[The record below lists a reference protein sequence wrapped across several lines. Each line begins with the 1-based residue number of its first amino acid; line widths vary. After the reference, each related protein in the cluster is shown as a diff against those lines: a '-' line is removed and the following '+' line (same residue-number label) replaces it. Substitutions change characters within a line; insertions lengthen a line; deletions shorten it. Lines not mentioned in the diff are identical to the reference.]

1 MRKPQLVDYLLLT
14 LLSLIWASAFFN
26 IKIATYSFGP
36 ITIGFLRS
44 FLGAPKKDLKKPI
57 VIGPN
62 EYVAIF
68 ILKKADAHINDNNV
82 NNK

>member
-1 MRKPQLVDYLLLT
+1 MCIRDR
-14 LLSLIWASAFFN
+14 
-26 IKIATYSFGP
+26 IKTDI
-36 ITIGFLRS
+36 
-44 FLGAPKKDLKKPI
+44 APKKDLKKPI

-68 ILKKADAHINDNNV
+68 ILKKADAHINDNKV